1 MGQVELANGVEFV
14 ALSIGIFALG
24 EVMVNVEEETGHQL
38 FKVPTRL
45 KELFPTKKD
54 FRDSAPAIAQG
65 SILGFFLG
73 ALPGA
78 GSTVASFISYT
89 VAKRFS
95 RHPEEYGK
103 GAIAGVAAPESA
115 NNSATAGAFVPLLTL
130 GIPGSATTAIM
141 LGALFLYGLQPGPLF
156 FTENPDVVWPIIASM
171 YIGNVILVMLN
182 LPLVPVFASI
192 LRIPYY
198 VMYPAIVVVSVVGV
212 YSINNSMFDVGLLVA
227 SGLLGYVM
235 RKTDLP
241 TAPLV
246 LAFVLGPLFEQAVRR
261 SLIISQGELQ
271 IFVTRPWSLVF
282 LVITVV
288 LAVGPAVA
296 ALRGSKPLI
305 EVVEADE

>member
-1 MGQVELANGVEFV
+1 M
-14 ALSIGIFALG
+14 ALSIGLFALG
-24 EVMVNVEEETGHQL
+24 EVMVNVEEETGHKL
-38 FKVPTRL
+38 FKVPSKL
-45 KELFPTKKD
+45 KELFPSKKD
-54 FRDSAPAIAQG
+54 FKDSAGAIAQG
-65 SILGFFLG
+65 SVLGFFIG

-78 GSTVASFISYT
+78 GSTVASFMSYT

-103 GAIAGVAAPESA
+103 GAIAGVAAPEAA

-198 VMYPAIVVVSVVGV
+198 IMYPAIVIISCRRRLQHQQLHVRRRPAGQLQGCLVTSCAR
-212 YSINNSMFDVGLLVA
+212 SICRPLHWFSPSC
-227 SGLLGYVM
+227 SGLSSSKRYE
-235 RKTDLP
+235 
-241 TAPLV
+241 
-246 LAFVLGPLFEQAVRR
+246 GP
-261 SLIISQGELQ
+261 
-271 IFVTRPWSLVF
+271 
-282 LVITVV
+282 
-288 LAVGPAVA
+288 
-296 ALRGSKPLI
+296 
-305 EVVEADE
+305 

>member
-1 MGQVELANGVEFV
+1 
-14 ALSIGIFALG
+14 
-24 EVMVNVEEETGHQL
+24 
-38 FKVPTRL
+38 
-45 KELFPTKKD
+45 
-54 FRDSAPAIAQG
+54 
-65 SILGFFLG
+65 
-73 ALPGA
+73 
-78 GSTVASFISYT
+78 
-89 VAKRFS
+89 
-95 RHPEEYGK
+95 
-103 GAIAGVAAPESA
+103 
-115 NNSATAGAFVPLLTL
+115 
-130 GIPGSATTAIM
+130 
-141 LGALFLYGLQPGPLF
+141 
-156 FTENPDVVWPIIASM
+156 
-171 YIGNVILVMLN
+171 
-182 LPLVPVFASI
+182 LVPVFASI

-271 IFVTRPWSLVF
+271 IFVTRPWSLAF

-305 EVVEADE
+305 EVESDE

>member
-1 MGQVELANGVEFV
+1 
-14 ALSIGIFALG
+14 
-24 EVMVNVEEETGHQL
+24 
-38 FKVPTRL
+38 
-45 KELFPTKKD
+45 
-54 FRDSAPAIAQG
+54 
-65 SILGFFLG
+65 
-73 ALPGA
+73 
-78 GSTVASFISYT
+78 
-89 VAKRFS
+89 
-95 RHPEEYGK
+95 
-103 GAIAGVAAPESA
+103 
-115 NNSATAGAFVPLLTL
+115 
-130 GIPGSATTAIM
+130 
-141 LGALFLYGLQPGPLF
+141 
-156 FTENPDVVWPIIASM
+156 
-171 YIGNVILVMLN
+171 MLN

-282 LVITVV
+282 LVVTVV

-296 ALRGSKPLI
+296 ALRGKKPLI
-305 EVVEADE
+305 EVEADE